1 MVGGLPVEQSE
12 GNCSRPADLVQAIL
26 DFTEL
31 SVCTSN
37 KCFNTC
43 FGCVDP
49 FERGNEITDT
59 AELSVDRGETDVGD
73 FAHTLELL
81 EHQFADVL
89 ARNISAIALLQ
100 CQLELINK
108 GFEPFRGQT
117 CFLACTA

>member
-12 GNCSRPADLVQAIL
+12 GNCSRPADLVQAIT

-31 SVCTSN
+31 GVWPSN
-37 KCFNTC
+37 ECFNTC
-43 FGCVDP
+43 FGCVDA

-59 AELSVDRGETDVGD
+59 TELSVDRGETDVGD

-89 ARNISAIALLQ
+89 ARNVSTIALLQ
-100 CQLELINK
+100 
-108 GFEPFRGQT
+108 
-117 CFLACTA
+117 